1 MNLTYLK
8 YDSVFVIGAQRC
20 GTSYI
25 FEQLSQHKDIS
36 PSFTK
41 EVNYFSY
48 NYSNNKSAFN
58 KLFKEHDSSKLI
70 FDSSPSY
77 LFSTNAPKR
86 LHSFF
91 DNPCFIVILR
101 NPTARFISA
110 HDLVKATQH
119 KYSNTH
125 FLDLF
130 KSELALYNNPNEFAL
145 ESDTQLTITTL
156 GVGLYYY
163 QLSNWFS
170 YFDKSRFFILDF
182 DELFSNLTSS
192 FSLLYKFL
200 GLEFLSPSC
209 LKVRTGTDTY
219 VKSNPD
225 LFPGINSFYKLHNQ
239 KLKTL
244 IPSISYD

>member
-1 MNLTYLK
+1 MF
-8 YDSVFVIGAQRC
+8 DSVFVLGAQRC
-20 GTSYI
+20 GTTYI
-25 FEQLSQHKDIS
+25 FDQLSLHKSIS

-48 NYSNNKSAFN
+48 NYSNDKSAFK
-58 KLFKEHDSSKLI
+58 KLFHKHNPSQLY

-91 DNPCFIVILR
+91 ENPCFIVILR

-110 HDLVKATQH
+110 HDLVKSTQH
-119 KYSNTH
+119 KYSNTNI
-125 FLDLF
+125 LELF
-130 KSELALYNNPNEFAL
+130 NSEQALYSNPNEFAL
-145 ESDTQLTITTL
+145 ESDTQLSVTTL

-163 QLSNWFS
+163 QLCNWFR

-182 DELFSNLTSS
+182 DVFFNNLSSS

-200 GLEFLSPSC
+200 GLEFLSPSAF
-209 LKVRTGTDTY
+209 KVRTGTDTY
-219 VKSNPD
+219 EQANPE
-225 LFPGINSFYKLHNQ
+225 LFPEINNFYKLHNQ